1 MSGLIGCG
9 SPTAPSP
16 AFAISFADPV
26 AAQRV
31 VCASCTVEPREWAV
45 AEFPVTV
52 TAPPGRSGA
61 VASVE
66 TRVTNRT
73 RGGVE
78 LGRNVRPNRDYA
90 YGDTQVPPGGSLV
103 LAAGVVFHPLPA
115 AGDEVRI
122 EVVATL
128 MDGRTARHGSAVTV
142 AP

>member
-1 MSGLIGCG
+1 MDERKQIYKKLVVNEDGSRLLGGILIGDADDYG
-9 SPTAPSP
+9 IWLQMMLDGTALP
-16 AFAISFADPV
+16 ANPEELILP
-26 AAQRV
+26 
-31 VCASCTVEPREWAV
+31 AS
-45 AEFPVTV
+45 
-52 TAPPGRSGA
+52 
-61 VASVE
+61 
-66 TRVTNRT
+66 